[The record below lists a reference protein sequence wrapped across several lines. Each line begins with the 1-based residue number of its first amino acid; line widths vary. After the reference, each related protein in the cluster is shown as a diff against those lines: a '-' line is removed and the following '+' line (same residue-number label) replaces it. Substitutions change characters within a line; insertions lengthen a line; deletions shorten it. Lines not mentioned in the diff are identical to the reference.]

1 MNALIRIEVESSSFG
16 IVYNITKL
24 KNNGIELMVQMTYDR
39 WRLFFGEHGWQMRL
53 ARCLSP
59 LLRPVGRGYI
69 ARWVPGY
76 SHVLILENMELLSV
90 ELF

>member
-1 MNALIRIEVESSSFG
+1 MVLIDINFL
-16 IVYNITKL
+16 T
-24 KNNGIELMVQMTYDR
+24 
-39 WRLFFGEHGWQMRL
+39 FGEHGWQMRL

-59 LLRPVGRGYI
+59 LYSKLRPVGRGYI

-76 SHVLILENMELLSV
+76 SPVLILENLELLSV